1 VRRRPGRN
9 VVTEAQPLLQMRDIV
24 KSFGGVR
31 ANAGISLDVAAG
43 QIVGLLGE
51 NGSGKSTLMKI
62 LFGMIAPDG
71 GGIIFKGR
79 ELSSHTPGDAIAAGI
94 GMIHQH
100 FMLVDAMTVAENVM
114 LGWRAAGRWLHRAA
128 VARALRET
136 SARYGLDL
144 DSDAEVDTLPL
155 GRRQRVE
162 ILKAI
167 LRGADLFILDEPTSN
182 LSPPEVSALLK
193 VMRRL
198 RAEGKSIIFISH
210 KLHEVLEIC
219 DEIVV
224 LRDGKAVGRM
234 PAAAATKPELAR
246 LMVGRD
252 VSEPLHRAER
262 APGSAMLTLAN
273 IGLPAG
279 EGGVGL
285 HDINLSVAA
294 GEVLAIAGVD
304 GNGQAELAETIA
316 GMRRP
321 TGGRILI
328 GDADVT
334 RHGVAARVAA
344 GLAYI
349 PADRNQMSLVQAMT
363 VAENLVLRD
372 VRSPPY
378 ARHGW
383 LNRAAQM
390 SAAGRLIHEFDIRAP
405 GPGVAVQK
413 LSGGNQQ
420 KIVVAREVDRAPGVL
435 VALQAT
441 WGLDPGATRFVLD
454 RVLELRA
461 RGATVLYIS
470 SELEEVLAIG
480 DRIGVLFAGRLAA
493 VLPRAE
499 ATAARIGLLMAGG
512 ADAPPGIAA

>member
-1 VRRRPGRN
+1 VSQS
-9 VVTEAQPLLQMRDIV
+9 QPLLEMRDIV

-31 ANAGISLDVAAG
+31 ANAGISLDVARS

-62 LFGMIAPDG
+62 LFGMIAPDS
-71 GGIIFKGR
+71 GGIVFKGR
-79 ELSSHTPGDAIAAGI
+79 ELSDHTPGDAIAAGI

-114 LGWRAAGRWLHRAA
+114 LGWRAVGRWLRRAA
-128 VARALRET
+128 VAQALRET

-144 DSDAEVDTLPL
+144 DPEAEVGQLPL

-167 LRGADLFILDEPTSN
+167 LRGADLLVLDEPTSN
-182 LSPPEVSALLK
+182 LSPPEVSGLLD

-210 KLHEVLEIC
+210 KLHEVLEVC

-224 LRDGKAVGRM
+224 LRDGMAVGRM
-234 PAAAATKPELAR
+234 PAAAATKAELAW

-252 VSEPLHRAER
+252 ISEPLQRAER
-262 APGSAMLTLAN
+262 PTGPPLLTLRD
-273 IGLPAG
+273 IRVPARAG
-279 EGGVGL
+279 
-285 HDINLSVAA
+285 SVALNDIKLSIA
-294 GEVLAIAGVD
+294 SGEVLALAGVD
-304 GNGQAELAETIA
+304 GNGQVELAEAIA

-321 TGGRILI
+321 AGGRILI
-328 GDADVT
+328 GDVDAT
-334 RHGVAARVAA
+334 RYGVAARLRA

-349 PADRNQMSLVQAMT
+349 PADRSETSLVQAMT
-363 VAENLVLRD
+363 VAENVVLRD
-372 VRSPPY
+372 VRSAPY
-378 ARHGW
+378 ARRGW
-383 LNRAAQM
+383 LDRAAQT
-390 SAAGRLIHEFDIRAP
+390 AAAHRLIHNFDIRAP
-405 GPGVAVQK
+405 GPGATARE

-420 KIVVAREVDRAPGVL
+420 KIVVAREMDRAPKVL

-454 RVLELRA
+454 RVLDMRG
-461 RGATVLYIS
+461 RGAAVLYIS
-470 SELEEVLAIG
+470 SELEDVLAVG
-480 DRIGVLFAGRLAA
+480 DRIGVLFGGRLVA

-512 ADAPPGIAA
+512 SESSPDMAA